1 MLAVL
6 ELLTVIDSKLGLS
19 DEKITEKSAAN
30 LLEVSQSF
38 LRMARLR
45 GTVGGRTPG
54 PSYYRLGRRVL
65 YCRADLER
73 WLAAHR
79 VDRVDR
85 SESRNAR
92 A

>member
-1 MLAVL
+1 MLAAL

-30 LLEVSQSF
+30 LLGVSQSF

-73 WLAAHR
+73 WLEAH
-79 VDRVDR
+79 RVDR

>member
-6 ELLTVIDSKLGLS
+6 ELLTVIDNKLGLS

-30 LLEVSQSF
+30 LLGVSPSF

-65 YCRADLER
+65 YCRADLEK

-79 VDRVDR
+79 IDRP
-85 SESRNAR
+85 ESRNASR